1 MGIQINAQL
10 NDGDSDYIKA
20 TEEYLISIT
29 IITLPQILKK
39 YIFKGWA

>member
-20 TEEYLISIT
+20 TEEYVISIT
-29 IITLPQILKK
+29 IITQIYIYILK
-39 YIFKGWA
+39 G